1 MFFSKFV
8 ISYDHRVDEKYI
20 LKIKEFL
27 GGKNIDFIE
36 IKCEND
42 ANNDY
47 PILAS
52 KAFQTYLKEKCDG
65 MILLCGTG
73 VGMNVV
79 ANKFNGI
86 RSVLVQTEADAY
98 FSRNDENANC
108 IVFPAGKANE
118 IFSVKICKRKMI
130 RALDVFINTPFEGGR
145 HQRRLDEITE
155 IERGKK
161 F

>member
-1 MFFSKFV
+1 MA
-8 ISYDHRVDEKYI
+8 YDHRVDYKYI
-20 LKIKEFL
+20 SKIKDFL
-27 GGKNIDFIE
+27 QEKNIALFE

-47 PILAS
+47 PVLAS
-52 KAFQTYLKEKCDG
+52 KAHQMYVNNKCDG
-65 MILLCGTG
+65 LILLCGTG

-79 ANKFNGI
+79 ANKFVGI
-86 RSVLVQTEADAY
+86 RSVLAQSEADAF

-118 IFSVKICKRKMI
+118 VYSVKICKRKMI
-130 RALDVFINTPFEGGR
+130 RALEVFINTPFEGGR

-155 IERGKK
+155 IQKGGK